1 MHIRICFLSALLPTV
16 FLASGEEPSDSL
28 VRELQEIVVTADQP
42 ATRLE
47 GNVLV
52 STITGSNLQNLGTAL
67 DVLAQ
72 LPLMKVEDGAV
83 SVAGKGIPDV
93 YIDGRPM
100 RDGDEL
106 RNLSSSDLKKVELLL
121 APGAMYGNTTEAVVR
136 ITTRKRFWKG
146 FSFTNRAAAEKRR
159 CWSASDMID
168 AGWRSGNLEL
178 FATGS
183 VSRYDSRIKGT
194 TVNRLEYDGE
204 EAEIGSSQDNRA
216 PSTVGVV
223 KAGFN
228 FSSGAH
234 SAGAYYRYN
243 PEHGDF
249 CNEGSEWTGTTAP
262 VRRRIDRDIRSRS
275 HLAAVYYDGNLA
287 GKCLLHFD
295 GTFRRSSS
303 TSATATTYAEEGYA
317 EVSSVEKKNSSLYAG
332 KLYASL
338 PLFKGDF
345 TTGIQDSYTHTR
357 LDYRMLNQA
366 VGEYIPSGLTETRQK
381 SLAAFAQWNRTFHR
395 FSVSAG
401 LRYEYVDY
409 AFDKDGRRDNDV
421 SRRNH
426 LLTPD
431 ISLGYSFCDDA
442 SVSISYK
449 MSTEKPPYP
458 QLTGSL
464 NYVGIHE
471 IEGGNPALRDG
482 RMHNLQVFGMW
493 RGFILQASFMRS
505 IDTYAFVKELY
516 PAPTLQLMMHPVNID
531 VSALNLFL
539 VWSRPIGKW
548 TPNFTIGVYRQWLE
562 AGGGRHDC
570 PIFSYYLD
578 NVVALP
584 FGMLLSVNA
593 HGQTRGDMHT
603 NRFGTTWFALD
614 ASISRAFFNKSLD
627 VKLSATDIFG
637 TLNNDWTMDT
647 YGVSM
652 VKRQSYD
659 RRGVTLTLT
668 YRFRPRASRYKG
680 EAASQSELDRL

>member
-1 MHIRICFLSALLPTV
+1 M
-16 FLASGEEPSDSL
+16 
-28 VRELQEIVVTADQP
+28 
-42 ATRLE
+42 
-47 GNVLV
+47 
-52 STITGSNLQNLGTAL
+52 
-67 DVLAQ
+67 
-72 LPLMKVEDGAV
+72 
-83 SVAGKGIPDV
+83 
-93 YIDGRPM
+93 
-100 RDGDEL
+100 
-106 RNLSSSDLKKVELLL
+106 
-121 APGAMYGNTTEAVVR
+121 
-136 ITTRKRFWKG
+136 
-146 FSFTNRAAAEKRR
+146 
-159 CWSASDMID
+159 
-168 AGWRSGNLEL
+168 
-178 FATGS
+178 
-183 VSRYDSRIKGT
+183 
-194 TVNRLEYDGE
+194 
-204 EAEIGSSQDNRA
+204 
-216 PSTVGVV
+216 
-223 KAGFN
+223 
-228 FSSGAH
+228 
-234 SAGAYYRYN
+234 
-243 PEHGDF
+243 
-249 CNEGSEWTGTTAP
+249 
-262 VRRRIDRDIRSRS
+262 
-275 HLAAVYYDGNLA
+275 
-287 GKCLLHFD
+287 
-295 GTFRRSSS
+295 
-303 TSATATTYAEEGYA
+303 
-317 EVSSVEKKNSSLYAG
+317 
-332 KLYASL
+332 

-395 FSVSAG
+395 FSLSAG

-539 VWSRPIGKW
+539 VWSRPVGKW
-548 TPNFTIGVYRQWLE
+548 TPNFTVGVYRQWLE
-562 AGGGRHDC
+562 AGGGRHDR

-584 FGMLLSVNA
+584 FGMRLSVNA
-593 HGQTRGDMHT
+593 HGQTSGDMHT

-614 ASISRAFFNKSLD
+614 ASISRSFFNESLD

-668 YRFRPRASRYKG
+668 YKFRPRASRYKG